1 MHPAFLVPAPCPANL
16 TLPEVQHSRMAEG
29 AVADYLAGLGV
40 AYALKTRQS
49 LGSDWLCFARWCAE
63 EAHVSFPATP
73 ATVVAYLE
81 AQAAGHSV
89 ATLRRRLAT
98 LRSEEHTS
106 ELPSLMRISY
116 AVFCLKKKNTPHQTP
131 QTSTS
136 L

>member
-73 ATVVAYLE
+73 ATVV
-81 AQAAGHSV
+81 
-89 ATLRRRLAT
+89 
-98 LRSEEHTS
+98 RSEERRVGNEGVRTFRS
-106 ELPSLMRISY
+106 RGCPY
-116 AVFCLKKKNTPHQTP
+116 D
-131 QTSTS
+131 
-136 L
+136 

>member
-49 LGSDWLCFARWCAE
+49 LGSDWLCFARWCAD

-73 ATVVAYLE
+73 APVVAYLA
-81 AQAAGHSV
+81 AQAAGHRV

-98 LRSEEHTS
+98 LSPLHAAPSVAPHTRSVVQGTRGAE
-106 ELPSLMRISY
+106 R
-116 AVFCLKKKNTPHQTP
+116 
-131 QTSTS
+131 
-136 L
+136 

>member
-1 MHPAFLVPAPCPANL
+1 
-16 TLPEVQHSRMAEG
+16 MAEG

-98 LRSEEHTS
+98 LSHLHDALCVANPTRN
-106 ELPSLMRISY
+106 R
-116 AVFCLKKKNTPHQTP
+116 AVKLTRDRKIVVSGKSVAVRVDLGGRQLIKQK
-131 QTSTS
+131 
-136 L
+136 

>member
-73 ATVVAYLE
+73 ATVVAYIE

-89 ATLRRRLAT
+89 ATLPRRLAT
-98 LRSEEHTS
+98 LPPLPEARPVGKECGCAWSYRFVP
-106 ELPSLMRISY
+106 LPS
-116 AVFCLKKKNTPHQTP
+116 KT
-131 QTSTS
+131 
-136 L
+136 

>member
-63 EAHVSFPATP
+63 E
-73 ATVVAYLE
+73 
-81 AQAAGHSV
+81 
-89 ATLRRRLAT
+89 
-98 LRSEEHTS
+98 RSEEHTS
-106 ELPSLMRISY
+106 ELQSLMRISY
-116 AVFCLKKKNTPHQTP
+116 AVFCLKKDREDSYTVTL
-131 QTSTS
+131 S
-136 L
+136 